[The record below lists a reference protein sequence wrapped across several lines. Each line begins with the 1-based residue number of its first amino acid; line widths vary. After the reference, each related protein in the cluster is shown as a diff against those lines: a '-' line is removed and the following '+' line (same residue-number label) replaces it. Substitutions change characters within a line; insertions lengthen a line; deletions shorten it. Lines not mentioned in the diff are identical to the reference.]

1 MKSLLIGFGLMI
13 CAAVS
18 AMGQS
23 HEFQVEHRHT
33 LRNHTGKLIITPEQI
48 EYRTDHKNESRVWR
62 YNELQQIT
70 IVSPTEI
77 VLKSYE
83 DRKRML
89 GLDSVYKFNLL
100 NGQITPE
107 ISALLLAKSP
117 RPPATSVMPTSDD
130 APAFIVTV
138 KHLHRFGGCTGV
150 LKIFSERMVYAAET
164 ESDDSRYWRYA
175 DVRGFSQSER
185 FRLEIFSFE
194 EGFGGSK
201 AYNFQLREDLP
212 SGAYD
217 FIWQRVYPS
226 RISSNAKT
234 KGMSQPDQYRAR

>member
-1 MKSLLIGFGLMI
+1 MKSLLIGFGLII

-23 HEFQVEHRHT
+23 YEFLVEHRHA

-48 EYRTDHKNESRVWR
+48 EYRTDHKNESRVWK

-70 IVSPTEI
+70 IASPSEV

-83 DRKRML
+83 DQKRML
-89 GLDSVYKFNLL
+89 GMDRIYKFNLL
-100 NGQITPE
+100 DGRITPE

-117 RPPATSVMPTSDD
+117 RPPAVSIMPTGDD
-130 APAFIVTV
+130 APAFIVPV
-138 KHLHRFGGCTGV
+138 KHLHRFGGCNGV
-150 LKIFSERMVYAAET
+150 LKIFNDRIVYAAES
-164 ESDDSRYWRYA
+164 ESDDSRYWRFA
-175 DVRGFSQSER
+175 DVRSFSQSER

-194 EGFGGSK
+194 ESFAGSK

-212 SGAYD
+212 DGAYD

-226 RISSNAKT
+226 RFQPTAKHR
-234 KGMSQPDQYRAR
+234 KEPQS

>member
-23 HEFQVEHRHT
+23 YEFQVEHRHT

-48 EYRTDHKNESRVWR
+48 EYRTGHKNESRVWR

-70 IVSPTEI
+70 VGSPTEI

-83 DRKRML
+83 DQKRML
-89 GLDSVYKFNLL
+89 GLDRVYKFNLL
-100 NGQITPE
+100 DGQITPE
-107 ISALLLAKSP
+107 ISALLLAKST
-117 RPPATSVMPTSDD
+117 RPPATSVMPTNDD
-130 APAFIVTV
+130 APAFIVPV

-150 LKIFSERMVYAAET
+150 LKIFNDRMVYAAET
-164 ESDDSRYWRYA
+164 ESDDSRYWRYT

-185 FRLEIFSFE
+185 FRLEIFSLE
-194 EGFGGSK
+194 ESIVGSK

-226 RISSNAKT
+226 RMNPVVKARKE
-234 KGMSQPDQYRAR
+234 SQP

>member
-1 MKSLLIGFGLMI
+1 MKNLLIGFGLII

-18 AMGQS
+18 AFGQS
-23 HEFQVEHRHT
+23 YEFQVEHRHT
-33 LRNHTGKLIITPEQI
+33 LRNHTGKLIFTPEQI

-70 IVSPTEI
+70 IASPTEI

-83 DRKRML
+83 DQKRML
-89 GLDSVYKFNLL
+89 GVDRIYKFNLL
-100 NGQITPE
+100 DGRITPE

-117 RPPATSVMPTSDD
+117 RPPATSVMPIGDD
-130 APAFIVTV
+130 AHAFVVPV

-150 LKIFSERMVYAAET
+150 LKIFNDRIVYTT

-185 FRLEIFSFE
+185 FRMEIFSFE
-194 EGFGGSK
+194 ESFGGTG

-212 SGAYD
+212 AGAYD

-226 RISSNAKT
+226 RSNPVAKDR
-234 KGMSQPDQYRAR
+234 KEPQP